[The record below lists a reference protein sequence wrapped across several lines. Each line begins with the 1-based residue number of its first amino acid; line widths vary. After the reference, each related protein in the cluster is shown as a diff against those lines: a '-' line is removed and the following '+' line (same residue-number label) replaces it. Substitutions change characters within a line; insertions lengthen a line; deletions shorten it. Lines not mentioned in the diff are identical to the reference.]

1 MEEMK
6 AWQHGYPMD
15 YLVNIQDRYAEYNKY
30 ALGPFLEVKKNK
42 VAQSLH
48 EKKLKV
54 TDYNAIEIIPPALG
68 PSFGGAPSGQ

>member
-15 YLVNIQDRYAEYNKY
+15 YLVDIQDRYAEYNKY

-48 EKKLKV
+48 EKKCAFN
-54 TDYNAIEIIPPALG
+54 T
-68 PSFGGAPSGQ
+68 